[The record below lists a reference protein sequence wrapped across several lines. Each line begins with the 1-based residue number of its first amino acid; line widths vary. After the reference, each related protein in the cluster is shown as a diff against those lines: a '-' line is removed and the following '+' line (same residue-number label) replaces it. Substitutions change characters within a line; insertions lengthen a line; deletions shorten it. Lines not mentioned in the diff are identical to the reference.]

1 MFGHLL
7 VVDQVARN
15 LVEISG
21 LLSYEKIPTEIKNV
35 KILSH
40 QCVFNSKFQIL
51 KYLKYLFEL
60 LVTYLFS
67 QITILKKI
75 ILNQPEV
82 P

>member
-1 MFGHLL
+1 MAG
-7 VVDQVARN
+7 QVARN

-40 QCVFNSKFQIL
+40 QCVFNSNLFQIL

-75 ILNQPEV
+75 ILNQPEA